1 MSNYKNIKPY
11 ADFAHKAAQ
20 NGGIEKYLEMLENT
34 NREIGAMEERKTEGW
49 KAVLVL
55 SVGIILWEGG
65 KAGIRGIKKIYI
77 EHKTTKIPALKRKS
91 EEAKAAIIKEV
102 HMENVQTGETLE
114 SIDSINSVE

>member
-77 EHKTTKIPALKRKS
+77 EHKTYGKCANRRNFGIHRFYQFSRVSSNKIIL
-91 EEAKAAIIKEV
+91 
-102 HMENVQTGETLE
+102 
-114 SIDSINSVE
+114 

>member
-65 KAGIRGIKKIYI
+65 KAGIRRIKKIYI
-77 EHKTTKIPALKRKS
+77 EHKTTKITALKRKS